1 VSDLTLLV
9 RLSSRIIRRVCEL
22 PDYTSPDDQ
31 PDLVMCTVNE
41 LDACIVNALEE
52 LPEIARACNSHEKLA
67 AIAERFAGA
76 CKECDGKG
84 FIEIPDTCD
93 TSYCEDNT
101 QTFPCEACLDIRDV
115 LASLKEQ
122 P

>member
-1 VSDLTLLV
+1 VSGPLALPLTSELTEPALDRHVLV
-9 RLSSRIIRRVCEL
+9 DSRDMMIASVYRKDWAEA
-22 PDYTSPDDQ
+22 
-31 PDLVMCTVNE
+31 LVLV
-41 LDACIVNALEE
+41 
-52 LPEIARACNSHEKLA
+52 CNSHEKLA